1 MIGLIVILLVDTSFI
16 KIYDLMYKG
25 FVSLQT
31 KVALFSVISFVC
43 LFIEYLIIFYI
54 RNSLQHYKLGQQ
66 GLDVNHFYRISL
78 ISLSILTALFAV
90 LTFQLVYYNYYSSLI
105 TISIISVSYGT
116 ASLFLV
122 VFCVLFWS
130 WYKSNRDKIVLLYFL
145 SMVFLL
151 FSFVITALYTNYNV
165 QDRPKEVRQYVGGSI
180 DISVGRH
187 TFLNLLYS
195 ISSIAAFVS
204 LWFTTATLT
213 KNYSKG
219 LINTVAFWS
228 LLSLPLLYFLVD
240 YFYQFI
246 LISLLIEYLTIDPIT
261 VSLMITAVLSLS
273 KPIGGLAFGIVF
285 WRISKTVSYGRNIQT
300 CMIIS
305 GWGILLMFATDQALV
320 QSLAP
325 YPPFGLVTN
334 TALILG
340 SYLMLLG
347 IYNSARLVAVNIDL
361 RKSIYKHA
369 IESKLL
375 GIIGKAEVNRELQN
389 TVGNILK
396 DKNIMKTEAEENL
409 DLDTEEIK
417 KHLDFVLREVKKAK
431 EDQ

>member
-43 LFIEYLIIFYI
+43 LFIEYLIIFHI

-204 LWFTTATLT
+204 LWFTTAALT

-219 LINTVAFWS
+219 LINTVAFWL
-228 LLSLPLLYFLVD
+228 LLSLPLLYFLLD

-361 RKSIYKHA
+361 RKSVYKHA
-369 IESKLL
+369 IDSRLL

-389 TVGNILK
+389 TVGKILK

-409 DLDTEEIK
+409 DLDSEELI
-417 KHLDFVLREVKKAK
+417 KHLDFVLREVKKVK
-431 EDQ
+431 ED

>member
-1 MIGLIVILLVDTSFI
+1 
-16 KIYDLMYKG
+16 
-25 FVSLQT
+25 
-31 KVALFSVISFVC
+31 
-43 LFIEYLIIFYI
+43 
-54 RNSLQHYKLGQQ
+54 
-66 GLDVNHFYRISL
+66 
-78 ISLSILTALFAV
+78 
-90 LTFQLVYYNYYSSLI
+90 
-105 TISIISVSYGT
+105 
-116 ASLFLV
+116 
-122 VFCVLFWS
+122 
-130 WYKSNRDKIVLLYFL
+130 
-145 SMVFLL
+145 
-151 FSFVITALYTNYNV
+151 V

-187 TFLNLLYS
+187 SFLNLLYS

-204 LWFTTATLT
+204 LWFTTAALT

-219 LINTVAFWS
+219 LINTVAFWL

-361 RKSIYKHA
+361 RKSVYKHA
-369 IESKLL
+369 IDSRLL

-389 TVGNILK
+389 TVGKILK

-409 DLDTEEIK
+409 DLDSEELI
-417 KHLDFVLREVKKAK
+417 KHLDFVLREVKKVK
-431 EDQ
+431 ED